1 MNRLYFCARV
11 IHFIVC
17 VMVISIFVVV
27 SVPADTID
35 GTFIEW
41 EYSEIDKSLTFIGE
55 GVIPDFFGKG
65 YVDETIVNQ
74 EYERT
79 PWKKYSGHVE
89 RVVLEEGI
97 IEIGSYC
104 FTEFYNLK
112 EIIFP
117 ETIGSIRNIFPDS
130 QDCLGN
136 MIIKGYQ
143 LTEAELVATEY
154 GIEFVPLN
162 RIMLGD
168 INGDN
173 ILNAEDASQILRM
186 SAKISRTY
194 GYTADIDL
202 DGCVNAKDALEVL
215 KIAAKIK

>member
-1 MNRLYFCARV
+1 MNRRYFFV
-11 IHFIVC
+11 KIIPFIVC
-17 VMVISIFVVV
+17 IMIISVFVVV
-27 SVPADTID
+27 SVPADAID
-35 GTFIEW
+35 GTSIEW
-41 EYSEIDKSLTFIGE
+41 EYGETDKSLMFIGK
-55 GVIPDFFGKG
+55 GAIPDFFGKG
-65 YVDETIVNQ
+65 YVDDIIVNQ

-79 PWKKYSGHVE
+79 PWKKYSNHVE

-97 IEIGSYC
+97 TEIGSYC

-117 ETIGSIRNIFPDS
+117 KTIESIRNIFPDS
-130 QDCLGN
+130 QECLGN
-136 MIIKGYQ
+136 MVIKGYQ

-162 RIMLGD
+162 RITLGD

-173 ILNAEDASQILRM
+173 ILNAEDSLQILRM
-186 SAKISRTY
+186 SAKISRIY